1 VPLMPST
8 PRIERLWTL
17 VRSVPRGKVVSYGAL
32 GRAVVPPVSG
42 LVVGHWMANCDA
54 DVPWWRVVGAK
65 GNLPVFKRDASFA
78 IAQETRLREEG
89 VEFVDG
95 LVSQSHFITLDD

>member
-1 VPLMPST
+1 M
-8 PRIERLWTL
+8 
-17 VRSVPRGKVVSYGAL
+17 SYGAL
-32 GRAVVPPVSG
+32 GQALVPPVSG
-42 LVVGHWMANCDA
+42 LIVGHWMAGCGE

-78 IAQETRLREEG
+78 IAQEDRLREEG

-95 LVSQSHFITLDD
+95 LITGSFFVDMDGVE